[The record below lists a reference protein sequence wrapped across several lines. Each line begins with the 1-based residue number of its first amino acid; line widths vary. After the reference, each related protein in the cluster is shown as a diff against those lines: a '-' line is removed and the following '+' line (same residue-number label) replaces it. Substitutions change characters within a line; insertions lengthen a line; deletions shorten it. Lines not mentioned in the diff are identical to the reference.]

1 MSEQLISPKK
11 YELVEDDFIE
21 SSNRKLFRIRAL
33 IDFGRAK
40 IGELGGYIEKEESL
54 SQLGYAWVSDSA
66 QVFDNACV
74 FDNAWVLDSA
84 QVYGD
89 AQVFGIAS
97 ISDNAQVYGTA
108 QVYEDAKV
116 SDSAQVFGDA
126 MVFECA
132 KISGDT
138 QVFEDAWV
146 YENAQVSGNAK
157 VFGYIWLSGYTH
169 LSGSA
174 RVSSLRDF
182 VTIGEHDPRTLVT
195 VYRTQ
200 TGIELTHKGFCGTP
214 ESFLELINQQCGDSR
229 PTQQYRVGIEYAL
242 YRLRP
247 DDSLQETTA

>member
-40 IGELGGYIEKEESL
+40 MGEFGGYIEKEENL

-66 QVFDNACV
+66 QVFGNACV
-74 FDNAWVLDSA
+74 SDNAWISDSA

-97 ISDNAQVYGTA
+97 ISDNAQVYGAA
-108 QVYEDAKV
+108 QVYDDAEV
-116 SDSAQVFGDA
+116 YDSAQVFGDA

-138 QVFEDAWV
+138 QVFGDAWV
-146 YENAQVSGNAK
+146 YERAQVSGNAK
-157 VFGYIWLSGYTH
+157 VCGDIWLSGDTH

-174 RVSSLRDF
+174 MVSSHLDF
-182 VTIGEHDPRTLVT
+182 VNFGGHDLRTLVT
-195 VYRTQ
+195 VCRTQ

-214 ESFLELINQQCGDSR
+214 ESFLELITQQYGGSR
-229 PTQQYRVGIEYAL
+229 TTQQYRVGIEYAL
-242 YRLRP
+242 YRLQA
-247 DDSLQETTA
+247 DDCLQEVAT

>member
-40 IGELGGYIEKEESL
+40 IGELGGYIEKEENL

-74 FDNAWVLDSA
+74 SDNAWILDSA

-97 ISDNAQVYGTA
+97 ISGNA

-138 QVFEDAWV
+138 QVFGDARV
-146 YENAQVSGNAK
+146 YESAQVSGNAK
-157 VFGYIWLSGYTH
+157 VFGEIWLSGDTH

-174 RVSSLRDF
+174 MVSSHRDF
-182 VTIGEHDPRTLVT
+182 VTFGGHDLRTLVT
-195 VYRTQ
+195 VCRTQ
-200 TGIELTHKGFCGTP
+200 TGIELTHKDFCGTP
-214 ESFLELINQQCGDSR
+214 EAFLELVTQQYGDSR
-229 PTQQYRVGIEYAL
+229 TTQQYRVGIEYAL
-242 YRLRP
+242 SRLQP
-247 DDSLQETTA
+247 DASLQEATA

>member
-40 IGELGGYIEKEESL
+40 IGELGGYIEKEENL

-74 FDNAWVLDSA
+74 SDNAWVLDSA

-97 ISDNAQVYGTA
+97 ISGNAQVYGTA
-108 QVYEDAKV
+108 EVYEDAKV

-126 MVFECA
+126 VVFECA
-132 KISGDT
+132 KISG
-138 QVFEDAWV
+138 
-146 YENAQVSGNAK
+146 NAIVSGE
-157 VFGYIWLSGYTH
+157 IWLSGDTH

-174 RVSSLRDF
+174 MVSSHRDF
-182 VTIGEHDPRTLVT
+182 VTFGGDDLRTLVT
-195 VYRTQ
+195 VCRTQ

-214 ESFLELINQQCGDSR
+214 ESFLELITQQYGDSR
-229 PTQQYRVGIEYAL
+229 TTQQYRVGIEYAL
-242 YRLRP
+242 NRLQD
-247 DDSLQETTA
+247 DDSLKEVAT